1 MGEEIL
7 IPIAGMM
14 IPIILVP
21 TILVLR
27 HSHRRREWEHMERMR
42 AMELGFAP
50 PSSTA
55 GAFWP
60 AMTAIAI
67 GAVVPIGAF
76 LFAWLASLTTHARE
90 EIWLTATGVGTSAV
104 IGGSVLAHRL
114 IGVHRAEPSRSAP
127 EPYVKP
133 AHFDPDAYDTVGRR
147 G

>member
-1 MGEEIL
+1 MDEEIL

-42 AMELGFAP
+42 AMELGLAP
-50 PSSTA
+50 PSSPA

-60 AMTAIAI
+60 AMAAIAI
-67 GAVVPIGAF
+67 GAIVPIGAF
-76 LFAWLASLTTHARE
+76 LFAWLTSVMTSASDD
-90 EIWLTATGVGTSAV
+90 IWAAAAGVGTVAA

-114 IGVHRAEPSRSAP
+114 IGAHRAEPSRSVP
-127 EPYVKP
+127 EPYTKP
-133 AHFDPDAYDTVGRR
+133 AHYDPDAYDTVGRR